1 MILLFSSNLIF
12 APKYSYA
19 QSSNGI
25 NWLDMCIKLQSAFYK
40 PCSSYV
46 NPDNTLTKDGESVLK
61 CFKTGG
67 ALGVA
72 SASLGLPA
80 DIVTSGLNFLAG
92 STGCGNI
99 LKPGELNKIGDLG
112 NITNLIK

>member
-1 MILLFSSNLIF
+1 MILIFSSNLIL
-12 APKYSYA
+12 APRYSYA

-25 NWLDMCIKLQSAFYK
+25 NWIDICIKLQSALYK

-46 NPDNTLTKDGESVLK
+46 NPDNTLTKDGEAVLK
-61 CFKTGG
+61 CFKTGR

>member
-1 MILLFSSNLIF
+1 MILIFSSNLIF
-12 APKYSYA
+12 APRYSYA

-25 NWLDMCIKLQSAFYK
+25 NWIDICIKLQSAFYK

-46 NPDNTLTKDGESVLK
+46 NPDNTLTKDGVDVLK

-67 ALGVA
+67 ALGVG
-72 SASLGLPA
+72 SAALGLPT
-80 DIVTSGLNFLAG
+80 DIIKRGLNFLAG

-99 LKPGELNKIGDLG
+99 VKPDKLNKIGDLS

>member
-1 MILLFSSNLIF
+1 MILIFSSNLIF
-12 APKYSYA
+12 APGYSYA

-25 NWLDMCIKLQSAFYK
+25 NWIDICIKLQSAFYK

-46 NPDNTLTKDGESVLK
+46 NPDNTLTKDGEAVLK

-72 SASLGLPA
+72 SSFIGLPA
-80 DIVTSGLNFLAG
+80 DIVTRGLNFLAG

-99 LKPGELNKIGDLG
+99 VKSDELNKIGDLG

>member
-1 MILLFSSNLIF
+1 MILIFSSNLIF
-12 APKYSYA
+12 APGYSYA

-25 NWLDMCIKLQSAFYK
+25 NWIDICIKLQSAFYK

-46 NPDNTLTKDGESVLK
+46 NPDNTLTKDGEAVLK

-72 SASLGLPA
+72 SSSIGLPA
-80 DIVTSGLNFLAG
+80 DIVTRGLNFLAG

-99 LKPGELNKIGDLG
+99 VKPDELNKIGDLG